1 MKGSKKMT
9 RDFNKTCTSADCPDL
24 PKEVLSKLCDIWYPY
39 GSKCRCLKTY
49 ENGIK
54 SEVERKD

>member
-1 MKGSKKMT
+1 MT
-9 RDFNKTCTSADCPDL
+9 RDFNKTCTNADCPDL

-39 GSKCRCLKTY
+39 GSRCRCLKTY